1 MTANKNNNNHF
12 QYLNT
17 MGITVWVRRPPFS
30 SLAEST
36 PSVNETFTA
45 HSLPVEIVTSSQSNH
60 SQPDHQ
66 PLLPSQLDWQTL
78 QQQVS
83 ACTACPLHQNRTQ
96 PVFGVGNCQA
106 DWMLIGEAPG
116 AEEDAQGEPFVGR
129 AGQLLNA
136 MLYAIELRREEVYIA
151 NIVKCRPPKN
161 RNPTLEEAASCNSF
175 LQQQITIIK
184 PKLIIA
190 LGRIAAQHLLVTAEP
205 IGQLRGRCLEYA
217 HFGIPLIATYHPA
230 YLLRRP
236 TEKRRAWQDL
246 QLIVQQMTRL
256 KS

>member
-1 MTANKNNNNHF
+1 MADKKNNHF
-12 QYLNT
+12 QYLNA
-17 MGITVWVRRPPFS
+17 MGITVWVQRPPFF
-30 SLAEST
+30 SLTEELT
-36 PSVNETFTA
+36 PSANETSTTA
-45 HSLPVEIVTSSQSNH
+45 SPPVELVTSSQLNH
-60 SQPDHQ
+60 SQPDSQ
-66 PLLPSQLDWQTL
+66 SLLPSQPDWQTL

-83 ACTACPLHQNRTQ
+83 ACTACPLHQSRTQ
-96 PVFGVGNCQA
+96 TVFGVGNCQA

-136 MLYAIELRREEVYIA
+136 MLYAIGLRREEVYIA
-151 NIVKCRPPKN
+151 NIIKCHPPKN
-161 RNPTLEEAASCNSF
+161 RNPTLEEVASCNSF
-175 LQQQITIIK
+175 LQQQIAIIK

-217 HFGIPLIATYHPA
+217 HLGIPLIATYHPA

-236 TEKRRAWQDL
+236 TEKRRSWQDL
-246 QLIVQQMTRL
+246 QLIVQQMMQL

>member
-1 MTANKNNNNHF
+1 
-12 QYLNT
+12 
-17 MGITVWVRRPPFS
+17 MGITVWVRRPPFF
-30 SLAEST
+30 SLAEET
-36 PSVNETFTA
+36 IPSVNETFTTA
-45 HSLPVEIVTSSQSNH
+45 SPPVEVVTSSQLDP
-60 SQPDHQ
+60 SQRENQ
-66 PLLPSQLDWQTL
+66 PLPSQPDWQTL

-83 ACTACPLHQNRTQ
+83 ACTACPLHQSRTQ
-96 PVFGVGNCQA
+96 TVFGVGNCQA

-136 MLYAIELRREEVYIA
+136 MLYAIGLRREQVYIA
-151 NIVKCRPPKN
+151 NIIKCHPPKN

-175 LQQQITIIK
+175 LQQQIAIIK

-190 LGRIAAQHLLVTAEP
+190 LGRVAAQHLLATAEP

-246 QLIVQQMTRL
+246 QLIVQQMTQL